1 MCGKDSIIRSAGVKL
16 LEWLHYEISAG
27 FLLPAAA
34 PVCRRVFP
42 SQANPAGGT
51 GNRPDRS
58 PTGDRAS
65 GGGVD
70 GNRADT
76 IEPSRH
82 EIDATGRGEKLCWL
96 PPQRAFRIADLSQQ
110 NRYYRM
116 DLTPTNLD

>member
-27 FLLPAAA
+27 FSPTFRLGLH
-34 PVCRRVFP
+34 

-70 GNRADT
+70 GNRAADT

-96 PPQRAFRIADLSQQ
+96 PPQRAFRIAGLSQQ
-110 NRYYRM
+110 NRCYRM